1 MDSDESNPT
10 SIINSDSINNQTGA
24 TNSGESN
31 YINSSPTRYNTSNN
45 YDDEL
50 ESEDEDLNEIFQAV
64 NGTH

>member
-31 YINSSPTRYNTSNN
+31 SINSSPTSNN
-45 YDDEL
+45 TTDDHDDEL